1 MVLQVCCTALS
12 CPRVGKSKKHANNF
26 KVYQI
31 IFRLKTDMQDQADT
45 PLIDTED
52 KISFCLSNLMLT
64 GTAVPYLHNGI
75 MSADENDATNFEV
88 RYRVSQNKFYETPC
102 INLLT

>member
-1 MVLQVCCTALS
+1 
-12 CPRVGKSKKHANNF
+12 
-26 KVYQI
+26 
-31 IFRLKTDMQDQADT
+31 MQDQADT

-88 RYRVSQNKFYETPC
+88 RYRVSQNK
-102 INLLT
+102 